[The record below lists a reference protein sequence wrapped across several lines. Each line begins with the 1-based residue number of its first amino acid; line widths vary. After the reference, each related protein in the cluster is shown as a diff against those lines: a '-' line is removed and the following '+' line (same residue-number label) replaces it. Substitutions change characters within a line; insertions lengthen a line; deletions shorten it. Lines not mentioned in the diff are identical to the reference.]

1 MDREIASPGSDGV
14 VGAEHHVVTVDWVE
28 LQRLGRRTVASLLVT
43 QAYPSLDLLE
53 DLHSGGAL

>member
-1 MDREIASPGSDGV
+1 MLPGSDGV

-28 LQRLGRRTVASLLVT
+28 LQRLGGRTVAGLLVT